1 MKLYPNAATASMKL
15 AITGCTLHAGSGPS
29 GAQPGSAAPV
39 STSHASG
46 HGGESGTGVP
56 GTASA
61 APVTITS
68 APPPGPA
75 VPGRCH
81 TSMLRIAVGAVGAAA
96 GQRYAVLTL
105 TNICGAS
112 CRMYGHAAKR
122 LAFRHG
128 GQVPTGVVRT
138 DRAAGPLL
146 TRAPGDR
153 AWTRLHWTVV
163 PAPDQA
169 SPTCQASAGYPL
181 VTPPDGTSQLGGRW
195 LGGPV
200 CQHGGIDA
208 RHAARAADT
217 VMTRASPQR
226 CRMETGACPAPLR
239 GRDGGAG
246 WAAGPVRHLCGGRPL
261 RRSACQVAGDERDS
275 PSPFGELAAWQEG
288 GAL

>member
-138 DRAAGPLL
+138 DRAAEPLL

-169 SPTCQASAGYPL
+169 SPTCQASAGYLL

-195 LGGPV
+195 TGGPV

-208 RHAARAADT
+208 RPCSRG
-217 VMTRASPQR
+217 
-226 CRMETGACPAPLR
+226 CRHRDDQSFPAEVPDGNRGLSGTSAGAGRGCRVGGGACPAPLQGAGRGCRVGGGACPAPLR
-239 GRDGGAG
+239 G
-246 WAAGPVRHLCGGRPL
+246 AAAALLSLPGGGR
-261 RRSACQVAGDERDS
+261 
-275 PSPFGELAAWQEG
+275 
-288 GAL
+288 